1 MREQDNFETRD
12 AAATVEEAAEI
23 SGEEAAA
30 SDTGE
35 ALAQEL
41 RAEADEG
48 DLDAA
53 ESRPEVKKL
62 FTLNFFLPL
71 EDYLD
76 FYRIMNAANVQ
87 KSKKKMTIMGAVEI
101 GGGLLLVLSGALGY
115 SSATPLSWALL
126 AVIFLLGFR
135 SLFYYKFFYERALSK
150 AVGREYQKNACL
162 QEKMLIDFYPNKCV
176 EHIQDKE
183 VETYW
188 HTIDSVKESE
198 GLFLIMLE
206 PRRCL
211 LVPKSQIEPQID
223 AVEKF
228 LAEMCENY
236 EKPRYQV

>member
-87 KSKKKMTIMGAVEI
+87 KSKK
-101 GGGLLLVLSGALGY
+101 
-115 SSATPLSWALL
+115 
-126 AVIFLLGFR
+126 
-135 SLFYYKFFYERALSK
+135 
-150 AVGREYQKNACL
+150 N
-162 QEKMLIDFYPNKCV
+162 
-176 EHIQDKE
+176 
-183 VETYW
+183 
-188 HTIDSVKESE
+188 
-198 GLFLIMLE
+198 
-206 PRRCL
+206 CL
-211 LVPKSQIEPQID
+211 L
-223 AVEKF
+223 
-228 LAEMCENY
+228 
-236 EKPRYQV
+236 